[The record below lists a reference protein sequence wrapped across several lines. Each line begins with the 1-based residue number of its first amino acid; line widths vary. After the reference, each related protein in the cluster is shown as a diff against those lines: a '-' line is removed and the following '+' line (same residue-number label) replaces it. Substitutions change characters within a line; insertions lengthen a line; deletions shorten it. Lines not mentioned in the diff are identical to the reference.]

1 MLTPTIERVELVG
14 IHQRYNLD
22 ISFKST
28 LNILYGE
35 NGTGKSTLIHIIANV
50 SNGDFIRF
58 AFLDFLKIKI
68 TYSNKFSLTIKK
80 EAEKMNTNITVSI
93 NKSNY
98 LKFSQRE
105 AIDVSREMEDS
116 RYDSEIEPEL
126 NIKISEFIEKNKI
139 PIIKNSY
146 FPAFRTML
154 EAWSSQIEQY
164 SEFSLRNMNSD
175 PYPSDKSTKFSRRL
189 FGPFLPTINYPVIP
203 PINKNTYK

>member
-105 AIDVSREMEDS
+105 AIDV
-116 RYDSEIEPEL
+116 
-126 NIKISEFIEKNKI
+126 
-139 PIIKNSY
+139 
-146 FPAFRTML
+146 
-154 EAWSSQIEQY
+154 
-164 SEFSLRNMNSD
+164 
-175 PYPSDKSTKFSRRL
+175 
-189 FGPFLPTINYPVIP
+189 
-203 PINKNTYK
+203 